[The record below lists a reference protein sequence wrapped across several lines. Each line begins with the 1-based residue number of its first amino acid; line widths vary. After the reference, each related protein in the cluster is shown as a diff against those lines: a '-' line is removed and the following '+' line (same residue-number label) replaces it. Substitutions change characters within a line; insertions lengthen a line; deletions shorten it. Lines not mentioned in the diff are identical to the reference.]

1 MTNVFFKVGSLSTH
15 MRGHT
20 GEMPHT
26 CDICHQKFAVKERL
40 KLHMRTHTGTGVYK
54 CKIE

>member
-1 MTNVFFKVGSLSTH
+1 MIFKVGSLSTH

-54 CKIE
+54 CEIE